1 LSRIISNQ
9 KDNSDSKPLLK
20 STNTLNSNNNIE
32 PKFPLLTYPSDAND
46 ILKEFLTADLTG
58 MHQALDKT
66 AIFKHRFLTTK
77 RKDFHTTIYILEGWM
92 PKMKAEEVYKF
103 FFDFQGPMYLE
114 KSDEFLGRPQTINK
128 DENI

>member
-9 KDNSDSKPLLK
+9 KDNSDSKPFLK
-20 STNTLNSNNNIE
+20 STNTLHSNNNIE

-77 RKDFHTTIYILEGWM
+77 RKDFHTTI
-92 PKMKAEEVYKF
+92 
-103 FFDFQGPMYLE
+103 
-114 KSDEFLGRPQTINK
+114 
-128 DENI
+128 